1 MESNSSSVECRQLLL
16 AYNQYKVVRMFCVVS
31 KCRSQRGN
39 ALAIVFTSRLTNG
52 ALHHYG
58 RSSRILSLL

>member
-31 KCRSQRGN
+31 KYRSQGVTHLPLCS
-39 ALAIVFTSRLTNG
+39 LAGSPMEPCTTTKEVQGS
-52 ALHHYG
+52 
-58 RSSRILSLL
+58 